1 MPDYTQFLFQDLKA
15 KDESANQREEPGI
28 DPNVPTPK
36 QDTSDQIYT
45 PQSARKINPQEQ
57 ALTAEKSAMEEQLAI
72 EKQYAQEEDPYG
84 ASQNATLSENPYTWT
99 PEYTQRGY
107 IEEAGVSLARGF
119 GKYVIGGTGDMIQL
133 VNAIIPGWEL
143 REGNMLSRG
152 LQEIGKQYE
161 EEYKA
166 YMPEEIASPD
176 FSVKTFMNPDFWTKQ
191 VMEYIPQLVE
201 MVLISRGTSSLAKGA
216 ARSTVKGLTEG
227 MTKEAMEKVG
237 KKVMVNESERVL
249 QGLAKNSKEVLGQSS
264 KGWRSAFMTTEGAAT
279 QGLETGAEMLGGGL
293 GMNLVAGLQNSGQLI
308 NEMKVLKDDQG
319 NFLYDESQLAQMA
332 ATTMTENFKY
342 LPVDMLSYG
351 LIYAKQ
357 SGQLAKMMNPFAK
370 AKGGKAFYNVG
381 EQMAASSKSFTA
393 EIRPVMSF
401 MDKVSAK
408 LNKVADK
415 VSNTARTL
423 GKPVFESY
431 EEQIQETYEEWATKK
446 AKQRVT
452 GEDMGYQNSL
462 SGFYDFFMSKENE
475 ATRAISGALGFVGG
489 AGSKIAEAFNA
500 KAEQNFKNYSKVELF
515 KHAATS
521 QDAFEM
527 QSGYLKQE
535 IIDQLMDG
543 NVDTDGFLN
552 QLKENGALNDELH
565 AQWSGI
571 AKEMKAKKETV
582 DAIGNLNNHGKIAF
596 LEQTFNEQ
604 VAKDGLIFEKAKKD
618 KKIAALNQQYKGN
631 ENNPTYKEQI
641 KETEQAWIE
650 LEGTLKFQAAQAQHG
665 ALNILS
671 GEKAD
676 VTRIKKVQDKYGN
689 TVAVGLTEE
698 DYNNYYNKTNEQ
710 VYKDAR
716 EKRFDYKSHL
726 KKSGNVLKDFFNSA
740 KEKVTSIIEKGKE
753 AVKKDTEPEIET
765 ETQEEAGPEAV
776 FAKAVD
782 DIIGSESVKKTIE
795 SNGEKGIDFEAK
807 KDQLTDTLKDIVD
820 NEKTDENDVE
830 QYMKD
835 KAGTVAQAVWVTH
848 PKEFADM
855 LDNWKKGKEAKYA
868 KKNAEPGAEP
878 EPTKEPKGNKSGRAY
893 FGAVESRTSD
903 NSKVIKAIKDGE
915 KPVGYIGSY
924 YQKNDDENNELAK
937 KSGLKTIAIKT
948 KYHGTNYIVY
958 DPKFEKDANELA
970 ELANKYE
977 GYLTGSDEEETR
989 IGQIL
994 GYSDEEISEFIKSKP
1009 GKAFKAEDA
1018 TEAGKKALEQGK
1030 QALKDGIQKGKEVI
1044 DDLKKKIETNV
1055 SQEAMDK
1062 AQQSDAIKRNKKQVF
1077 LAAKFADP
1085 DFRKFYKKAVKHDPS
1100 QAQKLQDEYDEY
1112 LSSTMAKVSMYQN
1125 QMTKQM
1131 ALNYHLRKL
1140 FPNTEI
1146 QAYSMQN
1153 LYAALRTKPTEDKPN
1168 PDNTSAENTLG
1179 YALMSA
1185 ILIDEKVWNQ
1195 DEIFM
1200 HEFAHIHFD
1209 VTRNEPQTIA
1219 VLKEAMKNKALWDH
1233 LRDPK
1238 NPANYREDIV
1248 YYYTPE
1254 NWVPRQGK
1262 RKPMLPAHA
1271 FNLQE
1276 QLVTKDKNGRPL
1288 AREAEPKYQEV
1299 LLDEMFARYLQGP
1312 MAKGYTKFFVPREDL
1327 SRQYHV
1333 KNWFK
1338 WVKSKTIEN
1347 QDDLMSLANVINDGK
1362 TVDQAN
1368 VKAFILNG
1376 MVASMQGKDVTARGR
1391 RMMGEEEL
1399 ELINKQ
1405 NEEIELALE
1414 KEFKEF
1420 KKFNKYTKPRDLK
1433 QSDIDAIGT
1442 VDYGNMNI
1450 DDKPTPYH
1458 DPDFPSIELLKAQVE
1473 NSQEMHLSTFWDKDF
1488 NTANLKNN
1496 LIIDKFVSAWNL
1508 DFVNNK
1514 SERLIELERLQK
1526 EDPETYNNTV
1536 KIDMALYKGLN
1547 KEKFEEGLIDI
1558 AKMYDS
1564 YKDFIRDIQNSKLTE
1579 HKEFVKH
1586 LNANFGDPL
1595 TRLKEMHFIYT
1606 NQETLVPIMHFT
1618 GKDGIYETINP
1629 KSPKELGTIRKTEN
1643 GLKNKSL
1650 EDISEFR
1657 QALNII
1663 SNAKILNE
1671 SKHLKAVATIMQFYA
1686 HSTTIVDKI
1695 IDDGYIVV
1703 GTKNIG
1709 ILPAVKQFIK
1719 DGLAVKDN
1727 PKNNAEAFIKALVT
1741 TGKKFSSTSGVK
1753 GANGEMINTRMFSN
1767 HAFKM
1772 FNNMVI
1778 DLKNSNN
1785 NPEEKALFMRFYS
1798 NSNTP
1803 VDEENYNP
1811 LLSSVWENYHKK
1823 GEIPL
1828 LALNAGSQNEILN
1841 KNKAYKDMTADQQL
1855 ITEFMQFRSSD
1866 ENEIANYF
1874 GSMDTFGD
1882 SSRNIVMSI
1891 PRNTTAFDKK
1901 GNLTTKGK
1909 ADLKKAYDIYVKM
1922 SWSKKSFMLEQNQK
1936 EVMTFEQYEKS
1947 LNNSS
1952 EKLQNEFQK
1961 HASSYAKYALFEKMF
1976 ETSTDPITKVTKVL
1990 PKLNSYGE
1998 LAVKNFE
2005 FNKATNTAFIHEMMS
2020 PGLLIDGIT
2029 KSHKGHI
2036 APVIA
2041 LDPNLLTEMIPLAH
2055 EYRVPPPV
2063 RPEGQTVNEYMN
2075 SEPYKQWFEKMILTN
2090 DGIQYILEEDAEQ
2103 IRRANPDFNYGYKLF
2118 NHSIEKVNRWF
2129 MNQTAQMKGYT
2140 TVLTYEEVTTGSQQH
2155 LKPVYDLLQE
2165 RRKKFMDDYKKR
2177 YGEEYNP
2184 RYRSQGMTDPKR
2196 PKYIGIA
2203 TPLSAEKASLFE
2215 IPQMAGF
2222 SAKYNISELQKPEV
2236 MENFKKLLDTLYYEG
2251 EKFVGLDG
2259 SNFGPQQIMDKE
2271 YQDANF
2277 GVQVMASIPYNWN
2290 NDLRPASGFTNA
2302 NQTLKDLEEIQ
2313 QFLVD
2318 QKWAN
2323 LKRNVLDYISD
2334 PKYKG
2339 DDYAYSNLI
2348 AKVANK
2354 LQSDPYTLEVLLGG
2368 GKVYSPHIAEF
2379 ALNTFKNLVIREG
2392 NNLVVPGTYGQTIS
2406 DMGYKYTALENGES
2420 LERFIYKPGRNKT
2433 YPSVKEEFING
2444 SSGLNSYG
2452 VVTELDK
2459 DGVPFERTIGFETIL
2474 PASQN
2479 NKNIRARE
2487 SFYGPDARSQAIR
2500 YLNGNKTAAKEL
2512 KLLNKSGSLDM
2523 AKVDQLFSR
2532 TKIYSAKEPTE
2543 ANLIGI
2549 YVPGETVMMTRIP
2562 HSGPSFLGVAEV
2574 VGFHTTGASN
2584 IIVPAEYS
2592 ALIGADHDGD
2602 ALFVYRTAKTKDGSV
2617 DTDIKE
2623 GYGNWNMAFEK
2634 LVERWTRPE
2643 MRPTL
2648 MTPLKWEKTVD
2659 GIVKRV
2665 KEKTNFDTNQYIP
2678 FGSQSFKENYNNAVA
2693 ASQTIGIAFQ
2703 MARAFKHLATYRTVL
2718 TNGFTNGLPNLVTIK
2733 INKVAKNQF
2742 ADDFYAKPEESRDFQ
2757 SNILPQIVMDSKK
2770 NSHAD
2775 VLNLN
2780 RSSIGIAMTLV
2791 NLGFDIETIGMLL
2804 NHPIAKEFISKSN
2817 DVANDY
2823 LDTGGMSNLLNTYHK
2838 TDEYKGTIYEKA
2850 TSFDISTTAKD
2861 TDKNNNREI
2870 VKLMAYLYKIS
2881 NDISTLTTIT
2891 SGHNKIESNP
2901 FILQKQI
2908 KDAENLLQNKK
2919 QDNATKANTSTLYF
2933 RENAEGKVMIA
2944 ENPEI
2949 KHYIRVAK
2957 EFGFHQKKLS
2967 IMYNDS
2973 SQDLLNSIKTFL
2985 AGQEL
2990 EGRALKHFTGMIVPM
3005 IYSRLLGINNINP
3018 QEIIDLFEYP
3028 ETEENQFDETT
3039 QMMAYPSDEQRQ
3051 ASPIKKMLDEY
3062 KKELD
3067 TWPENVHYQNPNN
3080 VLDKDTEFTRSRLLN
3095 NALIWDINGV
3105 RLNPQI
3111 RQPHYSP
3118 KEKNYIRDEFAKMPL
3133 KLQRALVLY
3142 DLAKYGFTE
3151 EGSMY
3156 PIFPY
3161 SITSFIDA
3169 RAEQF
3174 QKEDFVK
3181 AKEGK
3186 EQTSHKYGPGIMQ
3199 KAYDIIQDIEISNPN
3214 NNFFP
3219 DIYLDTPLEYDADP
3233 KSNALTDFYMKLA
3246 NNKNVNE
3253 RPLGKEPF
3261 MVNVHYKN
3269 NRGLNV
3275 TEVIQINPFGHLLTE
3290 EDEEQIAPYKS
3301 ASAKETKEWRAIVK
3315 GLIKTKAYNGHN
3327 MFQPAVIK
3335 HLQEVS
3341 RATPEN
3347 IHLITLKDKTTNPEG
3362 SDIKPPN
3369 IMVES
3374 ALVEDDI
3381 AHNIKK
3387 EQAINNIQQ
3396 NRYDAIDETI
3406 REIKEA
3412 QKEAE
3417 TIKKKRVGRAF
3428 QSNYQDFTGIKK
3440 LERQQ
3445 LIDAYQYKQV
3455 LSDLQEQMI
3464 FDRYETDKDFANA
3477 EAHKF
3482 TKAKVQAMETDDLLA
3497 AYHDWGKRDAYASAI
3512 IMVPIMLELIDR
3524 MAVEQSKVT
3533 GRSQGNDD
3541 IPLMKAYFQTNNID
3555 SSHPATQAIQR
3566 EIETEFKG
3574 FIQERKKY
3582 LSRIK
3587 KVTEELYAYKFGYT
3601 PVQNKFFNKV
3611 QRAAKLLFKNRADV
3625 YRMLYDNIVYVKRE
3639 TIDGVAK
3646 KRWQL
3651 YTEEELK
3658 RKLDAGTIAL
3668 PEYNFAMEFRKIT
3681 TELSPNANWKTGG
3694 IPSVGMGRL
3703 EAFGRKGL
3711 LGVLVNSRP
3720 LQSAIYDVKMQF
3732 EGETKTFKQ
3741 IEDIFR
3747 QDKPSGWANN
3757 IEYVKLRRKANKL
3770 YDKKENEDGTRYRHS
3785 EVFNHTILSDGMV
3798 NEFENGGWVDEDQM
3812 LSQDLNKALSDFTH
3826 VQLFI
3831 EGNGVFKG
3839 FKNLQAKV
3847 DGLLLFNNIKGF
3859 KNQNEFV
3866 RKVYKEYFLKAKR
3879 LNPETSGDKV
3889 MDAIVKGNLLYI
3901 MGWKLAIMG
3910 KGLYAVGNVIVGKY
3924 NNIKNH
3930 GGAVWLRGEQ
3940 RYWGVGP
3947 KGFGNRKASG
3957 VLKTLNFSDMNLY
3970 DDVSMEK
3977 SQGLD
3982 SIFADIAFL
3991 PMQASEHWIQGAHFL
4006 GLLTEEQW
4014 AMFDENGNYKPGTTA
4029 ITNQEITKLENTVKN
4044 AHGKGY
4050 TPTDQRLIQRY
4061 SWGRAIMQFSRFI
4074 PTMFYDRFAKEDI
4087 NIYGEKHIGSL
4098 RAVYDVVAKFTS
4110 GEIPMSKYKEYINSM
4125 DIETRARFYSGLR
4138 GLAMVSVA
4146 LIAGEALNFGA
4157 ARELAGDANYLVNAD
4172 KLEFKMMPSA
4182 VRTIADMLSVFAPG
4196 SDVIAPEANG

>member
-1 MPDYTQFLFQDLKA
+1 MPDYTQFLYDSLKQ
-15 KDESANQREEPGI
+15 KDQTSNQREEPAI
-28 DPNVPTPK
+28 DPTVNTTDKGYIPESPEARTPDFNK
-36 QDTSDQIYT
+36 PEQIE
-45 PQSARKINPQEQ
+45 PKADPVAEAENEQ
-57 ALTAEKSAMEEQLAI
+57 AIVDELFRQEKHA
-72 EKQYAQEEDPYG
+72 YG
-84 ASQNATLSENPYTWT
+84 ASQDVELENNPYTWS

-107 IEEAGVSLARGF
+107 IEEAEVSLARGF
-119 GKYVIGGTGDMIQL
+119 GKHVIGGTGDMIQL

-166 YMPEEIASPD
+166 YMPPEIASPD
-176 FSVKTFMNPDFWTKQ
+176 FSVKTFMNPNFWTKQ

-227 MTKEAMEKVG
+227 MSKEAMEQMG

-249 QGLAKNSKEVLGQSS
+249 QGLAKKSTETLGQGS

-308 NEMKVLKDDQG
+308 NEMKLLKDDEG
-319 NFLYDESQLAQMA
+319 NFLYDESQLSQMA

-401 MDKVSAK
+401 MDKVAMK
-408 LNKVADK
+408 AEKIGEKALNVGRA
-415 VSNTARTL
+415 L
-423 GKPVFESY
+423 GKPAFESY
-431 EEQIQETYEEWATKK
+431 EEQIQETYEDWATKK
-446 AKQRVT
+446 AKQKVT
-452 GEDMGYQNSL
+452 GEDIGYQNSL

-475 ATRAISGALGFVGG
+475 STRAISGALGFVGG
-489 AGSKIAEAFNA
+489 SASKIAETFNA

-565 AQWSGI
+565 AQWKGI

-618 KKIAALNQQYKGN
+618 KKIAALKEQYKGN

-650 LEGTLKFQAAQAQHG
+650 LEGTLNFQAAQAQHG

-676 VTRIKKVQDKYGN
+676 VTRIKKVQDTYGN
-689 TVAVGLTEE
+689 TVAVGLSEKE
-698 DYNNYYNKTNEQ
+698 YNDYYNKTNEQ

-726 KKSGNVLKDFFNSA
+726 KKSGNVLKDFYNSA

-753 AVKKDTEPEIET
+753 AVKKDTESEIET
-765 ETQEEAGPEAV
+765 ETQEKAGPEAV

-795 SNGEKGIDFEAK
+795 SNGEKGLDFEAK

-835 KAGTVAQAVWVTH
+835 KVGTVAQAVWVTH

-878 EPTKEPKGNKSGRAY
+878 ETIEEELSEVKDDINNAPVTDRDKNNQDLKRFIPFSIIEQANKNDKRSGQTAKQIADRGGYSVNELDALLPNWRSMLPKSGRA
-893 FGAVESRTSD
+893 
-903 NSKVIKAIKDGE
+903 
-915 KPVGYIGSY
+915 
-924 YQKNDDENNELAK
+924 
-937 KSGLKTIAIKT
+937 
-948 KYHGTNYIVY
+948 
-958 DPKFEKDANELA
+958 
-970 ELANKYE
+970 
-977 GYLTGSDEEETR
+977 
-989 IGQIL
+989 
-994 GYSDEEISEFIKSKP
+994 
-1009 GKAFKAEDA
+1009 FKGDDA

-1030 QALKDGIQKGKEVI
+1030 QALKDGVQKGKEVI
-1044 DDLKKKIETNV
+1044 DDLKKKVQTNI
-1055 SQEAMDK
+1055 SQQAMDK
-1062 AQQSDAIKRNKKQVF
+1062 AQQADAIAKNKKQAF
-1077 LAAKFADP
+1077 LASKFTDKN
-1085 DFRKFYKKAVKHDPS
+1085 FRRLYKKAIKHDPS

-1140 FPNTEI
+1140 FPDTEI

-1153 LYAALRTKPTEDKPN
+1153 LYAALRTKPTENNPN
-1168 PDNTSAENTLG
+1168 PDNSEAEKTLG

-1185 ILIDEKVWNQ
+1185 ILIDEKVWKQ
-1195 DEIFM
+1195 EDIFM
-1200 HEFAHIHFD
+1200 HEFAHIHFA
-1209 VTRNEPQTIA
+1209 VTRNEPATIA
-1219 VLKEAMKNKALWDH
+1219 ILKEAMKDKALWDK
-1233 LRDPK
+1233 LRTG
-1238 NPANYREDIV
+1238 NYKGSV
-1248 YYYTPE
+1248 MYYYTPE

-1262 RKPMLPAHA
+1262 RRPMMAA
-1271 FNLQE
+1271 SSFAAGNLAE
-1276 QLVTKDKNGRPL
+1276 QLITKDKNGRPL
-1288 AREAEPKYQEV
+1288 AMEAEAKYQEE

-1312 MAKGYTKFFVPREDL
+1312 LSKEYTKFFIPREDL

-1338 WVKSKTIEN
+1338 WVKSKTVEN
-1347 QDDLMSLANVINDGK
+1347 QDDLMTLANIINDGK
-1362 TVDQAN
+1362 AVDQTT
-1368 VKAFILNG
+1368 VKSFIMNG
-1376 MVASMQGKDVTARGR
+1376 FINSMQGKNVTARSR

-1399 ELINKQ
+1399 NLIDKQ
-1405 NEEIELALE
+1405 NKEIDAALE

-1420 KKFNKYTKPRDLK
+1420 KKFNKYTKPRVLT

-1442 VDYGNMNI
+1442 ANYGNM
-1450 DDKPTPYH
+1450 DVDVKPTPYH
-1458 DPDFPSIELLKAQVE
+1458 DPDFPTFDVIQAQIE
-1473 NSQEMHLSTFWDKDF
+1473 NSKEMHLSTFWDSDF
-1488 NTANLKNN
+1488 DTANLKNN
-1496 LIIDKFVSAWNL
+1496 LIINKFVSSWNA
-1508 DFVNNK
+1508 DFVDKK
-1514 SERLIELERLQK
+1514 SERLEELKKLQK
-1526 EDPETYNNTV
+1526 EDPEAYAKTK
-1536 KIDMALYKGLN
+1536 KIDMALYEGLN
-1547 KEKFEEGLIDI
+1547 KEKFEEGLIDL

-1564 YKDFIRDIQNSKLTE
+1564 YKDFIRDLQNSKLTE
-1579 HKEFVKH
+1579 HKEFIKH
-1586 LNANFGDPL
+1586 LNKEFGDPL
-1595 TRLKEMHFIYT
+1595 TRLKQMHFIYT

-1618 GKDGIYETINP
+1618 GKDGIYEAVNP
-1629 KSPKELGTIRKTEN
+1629 KSPKELGTIGKTVN

-1650 EDISEFR
+1650 EDLDEFWK
-1657 QALNII
+1657 AHNII
-1663 SNAKILNE
+1663 NQAKILNE
-1671 SKHLKAVATIMQFYA
+1671 DKHLKAAETIMQFYA
-1686 HSTTIVDKI
+1686 HSTTIVDKVAK
-1695 IDDGYIVV
+1695 DGYIVM
-1703 GTKNIG
+1703 GTKNVP
-1709 ILPAVKQFIK
+1709 ILSAVKQFVK
-1719 DGLAVKDN
+1719 DGLASN
-1727 PKNNAEAFIKALVT
+1727 GNLKNSAEPFVKALIT

-1753 GANGEMINTRMFSN
+1753 GANGEIINTRMFSN

-1772 FNNMVI
+1772 FNKMVV
-1778 DLKNSNN
+1778 DLKNSENN
-1785 NPEEKALFMRFYS
+1785 KEEKSLFMTFYS
-1798 NSNTP
+1798 NSNTT
-1803 VDEENYNP
+1803 VSEDKYNP
-1811 LLSSVWENYHKK
+1811 VLSSIWDNYHTK

-1828 LALNAGSQNEILN
+1828 LALNAGSQNEILG
-1841 KNKAYKDMTADQQL
+1841 KNKAYKDMSADQQL
-1855 ITEFMQFRSSD
+1855 ITEFMAFMD
-1866 ENEIANYF
+1866 ATENGNANYF

-1882 SSRNIVMSI
+1882 SSRNIVMSM
-1891 PRNTTAFDKK
+1891 PRNLSALDKN
-1901 GNLTTKGK
+1901 GNLNAKGK
-1909 ADLKKAYDIYVKM
+1909 ADLQKAYDIYVKM
-1922 SWSKKSFMLEQNQK
+1922 AWDKKKFMLEVNQK
-1936 EVMTFEQYEKS
+1936 PVMTFEQYEKS
-1947 LNNSS
+1947 FNNSLAKF
-1952 EKLQNEFQK
+1952 EQNFEK
-1961 HASSYAKYALFEKMF
+1961 HASSYAKYKLFEKFF
-1976 ETSTDPITKVTKVL
+1976 ETSTDPKTKGVTIL
-1990 PKLNSYGE
+1990 PKLNAYGK
-1998 LAVKNFE
+1998 LAVKNFS
-2005 FNKATNTAFIHEMMS
+2005 FNKATNTTFIHEMMS
-2020 PGLLIDGIT
+2020 PGLTIDGIT
-2029 KSHKGHI
+2029 KAHKGHV

-2041 LDPNLLTEMIPLAH
+2041 LDENLRTEMIPMAN

-2063 RPEGQTVNEYMN
+2063 RLEGETKTEYRN
-2075 SEPYKQWFEKMILTN
+2075 SDRYKKWREKMILTN

-2118 NHSIEKVNRWF
+2118 SHSIEKVNRWF

-2140 TVLTYEEVTTGSQQH
+2140 TVLTLEGVTTSSQQH
-2155 LKPVYDLLQE
+2155 LKPIYDLLQE
-2165 RRKKFMDDYKKR
+2165 RRKKFTDDYKKR

-2184 RYRSQGMTDPKR
+2184 QYRSQGMTDEKR
-2196 PKYIGIA
+2196 PKYIGIV

-2215 IPQMAGF
+2215 IPEMDGF
-2222 SAKYNISELQKPEV
+2222 SERFNLSELQNPKV
-2236 MENFKKLLDTLYYEG
+2236 MEEYKKLLDTLYYEG
-2251 EKFVGLDG
+2251 ENFVGLDG

-2271 YQDANF
+2271 YNKANF
-2277 GVQVMASIPYNWN
+2277 SIQAIISVMHNWN
-2290 NDLRPASGFTNA
+2290 NDTREQSGFKNSK
-2302 NQTLKDLEEIQ
+2302 QTLKDLEGIQ
-2313 QFLVD
+2313 QLLVE
-2318 QKWAN
+2318 QKWVN
-2323 LKRNVLDYISD
+2323 FQKNVLDYISD

-2354 LQSDPYTLEVLLGG
+2354 LQSDPYTLEMLSNGY
-2368 GKVYSPHIAEF
+2368 KVYSPHIAKF
-2379 ALNTFKNLVIREG
+2379 AINTFKQLVIREG

-2420 LERFIYKPGRNKT
+2420 IERFVHKPGRNKT
-2433 YPSVKEEFING
+2433 YPSVQEEYVNG
-2444 SSGLNSYG
+2444 TSGLNSYG
-2452 VVTELDK
+2452 VVTELDE
-2459 DGVPFERTIGFETIL
+2459 DGVAFERTLPFEAIL

-2479 NKNIRARE
+2479 NKNTRARKA
-2487 SFYGPDARSQAIR
+2487 FYGPDARSQAVR
-2500 YLNGNKTAAKEL
+2500 YLNDNKNVAKEL
-2512 KLLNKSGSLDM
+2512 KLLNKNDSLDM
-2523 AKVDQLFSR
+2523 AKVDQLFGR
-2532 TKIYSAKEPTE
+2532 TKIYSAKEPTD
-2543 ANLIGI
+2543 ANLIGL

-2562 HSGPSFLGVAEV
+2562 HSGPSFMGVAEV

-2602 ALFVYRTAKTKDGSV
+2602 ALFVYRTAKAKDGSI
-2617 DTDIKE
+2617 DTDMKE
-2623 GYGNWNMAFEK
+2623 GYGNWNQAFEK
-2634 LVERWTRPE
+2634 LVDRWTRPE
-2643 MRPTL
+2643 VRQTL
-2648 MTPLKWEKTVD
+2648 MVPLKFEEKVD
-2659 GIVKRV
+2659 QIISDVKS
-2665 KEKTNFDTNQYIP
+2665 ETNFDVNEDIP
-2678 FGSQSFKENYNNAVA
+2678 FGTESFKENYNNAVA
-2693 ASQTIGIAFQ
+2693 SKQTIGIAFH
-2703 MARAFKHLATYRTVL
+2703 MHRAFNHLAAYKTFL
-2718 TNGFTNGLPNLVTIK
+2718 ANGFTNGKPNLATIK
-2733 INKVAKNQF
+2733 INNVAKNQF
-2742 ADDFYAKPEESRDFQ
+2742 ADDPYAKPEDSRVFQ
-2757 SNILPQIVMDSKK
+2757 SNILANIVMDSKK
-2770 NSHAD
+2770 NGHAD

-2780 RSSIGIAMTLV
+2780 RASIGMAMTLV
-2791 NLGFDIETIGMLL
+2791 NLGYDIKTIGLLL
-2804 NHPIAKEFISKSN
+2804 NHPVAKDFISKSN

-2823 LDTGGMSNLLNTYHK
+2823 LDTGSLTKLLNDYNRMP
-2838 TDEYKGTIYEKA
+2838 EYKGAIYTNP
-2850 TSFDISTTAKD
+2850 TSFDISTTAKE
-2861 TDKNNNREI
+2861 TDKANNKEI
-2870 VKLMAYLYKIS
+2870 IKLMAYLSKMS
-2881 NDISTLTTIT
+2881 HDISTLTTIT
-2891 SGHNKIESNP
+2891 SGHNDIESNP
-2901 FILQKQI
+2901 FVLQKQI
-2908 KDAENLLQNKK
+2908 KDVEALLQNKK
-2919 QDNATKANTSTLYF
+2919 QDDSTKLNTSTLYF
-2933 RENAEGKVMIA
+2933 QVNAQGKVNIA
-2944 ENPEI
+2944 SNPEI
-2949 KHYIRVAK
+2949 SHYIRIAK
-2957 EFGFHQKKLS
+2957 EFGTHQQKLS

-2973 SQDLLNSIKTFL
+2973 SQDILSRIQDFL

-2990 EGRALKHFTGMIVPM
+2990 TGRALKHYTDMIVPM
-3005 IYSRLLGINNINP
+3005 IYSRLLGANNIDA
-3018 QEIIDLFEYP
+3018 QEIIDLFEDP
-3028 ETEENQFDETT
+3028 ETEENIELEDEN
-3039 QMMAYPSDEQRQ
+3039 QIIAYPSEEVRQ
-3051 ASPIKKMLDEY
+3051 ASPMARMLDEY
-3062 KKELD
+3062 KKELND
-3067 TWPENVHYQNPNN
+3067 IVHYQNPNN
-3080 VLDKDTEFTRSRLLN
+3080 VLEKDTEFTRSRLLN
-3095 NALIWDINGV
+3095 SAIIWDVNGV
-3105 RLNPQI
+3105 RLNPQVL
-3111 RQPHYSP
+3111 QDHYSQ
-3118 KEKNYIRDEFAKMPL
+3118 KEKNYIRDEFAAMPL

-3142 DLAKYGFTE
+3142 DLTKYGFTE
-3151 EGSMY
+3151 EGSLY

-3161 SITSFIDA
+3161 SITSFIDK
-3169 RAEQF
+3169 RAEEF
-3174 QKEDFVK
+3174 QREDFIK
-3181 AKEGK
+3181 QTTGK
-3186 EQTSHKYGPGIMQ
+3186 EQTSHKFNDNVMKQ
-3199 KAYDIIQDIEISNPN
+3199 AYNIIQDIEISNPN
-3214 NNFFP
+3214 NNYFP
-3219 DIYLDTPLEYDADP
+3219 NIYLESPLDYEAEPSSNTLTSFYTKIAD
-3233 KSNALTDFYMKLA
+3233 
-3246 NNKNVNE
+3246 NKNIDE
-3253 RPLGKEPF
+3253 RPLGKVPF
-3261 MVNVHYKN
+3261 MVNVHYTNKK
-3269 NRGLNV
+3269 GDNV
-3275 TEVIQINPFGHLLTE
+3275 TEVVQINPFGNLITQE
-3290 EDEEQIAPYKS
+3290 EADEIVSYRTA
-3301 ASAKETKEWRAIVK
+3301 AAKESGNWRRIVGDVIKNKTYK
-3315 GLIKTKAYNGHN
+3315 GHDL
-3327 MFQPAVIK
+3327 FQPARAKYLKDVTI
-3335 HLQEVS
+3335 
-3341 RATPEN
+3341 ATPQN
-3347 IHLITLKDKTTNPEG
+3347 IHLITLKDENTNPEG

-3369 IMVES
+3369 IMVDQ
-3374 ALVEDDI
+3374 AVTEDDI
-3381 AHNIKK
+3381 AHS
-3387 EQAINNIQQ
+3387 
-3396 NRYDAIDETI
+3396 
-3406 REIKEA
+3406 
-3412 QKEAE
+3412 
-3417 TIKKKRVGRAF
+3417 IKKKRVGRAF
-3428 QSNYQDFTGIKK
+3428 QSDYQNFTDVKP

-3445 LIDAYQYKQV
+3445 LIDAYQYKQT
-3455 LSDLQEQMI
+3455 LSELQEQMI
-3464 FDRYETDKDFANA
+3464 FSRYETDKDFANQQA
-3477 EAHKF
+3477 DKY
-3482 TKAKVQAMETDDLLA
+3482 TKAKVKDMDADVLLA
-3497 AYHDWGKRDAYASAI
+3497 AYHDWGRRDAYASAI
-3512 IMVPIMLELIDR
+3512 VMVPIMLELIDR
-3524 MAVEQSKVT
+3524 MAVEQSKIT

-3611 QRAAKLLFKNRADV
+3611 QRAAKLLFKNRSDV
-3625 YRMLYDNIVYVKRE
+3625 YRMLYDNIVHIEERYENGK
-3639 TIDGVAK
+3639 K
-3646 KRWQL
+3646 QKRWQL
-3651 YTEEELK
+3651 YSEEQLK
-3658 RKLDAGTIAL
+3658 RKLDSGQIGL
-3668 PEYNFAMEFRKIT
+3668 PEYNFAIEFRKIT
-3681 TELSPNANWKTGG
+3681 TELSPNADWQSGG

-3720 LQSAIYDVKMQF
+3720 AQQAIYDVKMEF
-3732 EGETKTFKQ
+3732 EGETKSFKE

-3747 QDKPSGWANN
+3747 QDKLSTWETNTQ
-3757 IEYVKLRRKANKL
+3757 YLKYRRKANQL
-3770 YDKKENEDGTRYRHS
+3770 FKKKQNEDGTRYRHS
-3785 EVFNHTILSDGMV
+3785 EVFNHTILSDGMY

-3812 LSQDLNKALSDFTH
+3812 LSLDLNKALSDFTH

-3866 RKVYKEYFLKAKR
+3866 RKVYKEYFLKAKK
-3879 LNPETSGDKV
+3879 LNPDSSSDKL

-3901 MGWKLAIMG
+3901 MGWKLAIAG

-3930 GGAVWLRGEQ
+3930 GGAVWLKGEQ

-3982 SIFADIAFL
+3982 SIFSDIAFL

-4014 AMFDENGNYKPGTTA
+4014 NMFDENGNYKPGTTA
-4029 ITNQEITKLENTVKN
+4029 ITNPEITRLENTVKN

-4110 GEIPMSKYKEYINSM
+4110 GEIPMSKYKEYIDAM

-4146 LIAGEALNFGA
+4146 LIAGEALNMGA